1 VEGDDVNVHEELLVG
16 GEWRKPVSKA
26 QISVVSPS
34 TEEVIGQVPDAGA
47 EDVDAA
53 VQAARRAFDQG
64 AWRAMTVAERADV
77 LERALQALGARID
90 EIGRLV
96 TAQMGLPT
104 SIAGI
109 QIPGALDTGRYFLQA
124 AQADSISE
132 VRQTQMCA
140 AAVIKEP
147 VGVVASIAPWNGPFN
162 MAISKIIPA
171 LVTGCSV
178 VYKPAPET
186 PLDAFFIAEA
196 FAQAG
201 LPAGVFNLITG
212 GRETGGVLVAH
223 PEIDKVSFTGS
234 TAAGRDIGRECGGSF
249 KRLQLELGGK
259 SAAIV
264 LDDADVAST
273 MAGLAMGCFFNT
285 GQVCAAYSRVLL
297 PANRYDEFTGA
308 LVATAESFVVGDPFD
323 PATTMGPLVSA
334 RQRERVL
341 SYIEAG
347 KDEGAAI
354 ATGGGI
360 PAGLDKGFYVQPTVF
375 TGADNSMRICREE
388 IFGPVVS
395 VLRYDDLEQ
404 AIAIANDSDYGL
416 HGAVFTTDPQRAAD
430 VARRVRTGT
439 FSVNAFVYN
448 TEAPFGGVKNSG
460 IGRDTGPEA
469 VQAYYELKT
478 INLDPPT
485 ATLFS

>member
-1 VEGDDVNVHEELLVG
+1 VNVHEELLVG
-16 GEWRKPVSKA
+16 GEWRKPASKA
-26 QISVVSPS
+26 QIHVVCPS

-47 EDVDAA
+47 EDVDVA
-53 VQAARRAFDQG
+53 VRAARDAFDQG
-64 AWRAMTVAERADV
+64 AWRAMSVAQRAEILD
-77 LERALQALGARID
+77 RALQLLGSRID

-109 QIPGALDTGRYFLQA
+109 QIPGALDTGRYFLQV

-212 GRETGGVLVAH
+212 GRDTGAALVAH

-234 TAAGRDIGRECGGSF
+234 TAAGRDIGRECGGTF

-264 LDDADVAST
+264 LDDADVAAT

-308 LVATAESFVVGDPFD
+308 LVATAESFVVGDPSD

-347 KDEGAAI
+347 KNEGAVI

-360 PAGLDKGFYVQPTVF
+360 PAGLEKGFYVQPTVF
-375 TGADNSMRICREE
+375 TDADNSMRICREE

-430 VARRVRTGT
+430 VASRVRTGT

-478 INLDPPT
+478 INLDAPT